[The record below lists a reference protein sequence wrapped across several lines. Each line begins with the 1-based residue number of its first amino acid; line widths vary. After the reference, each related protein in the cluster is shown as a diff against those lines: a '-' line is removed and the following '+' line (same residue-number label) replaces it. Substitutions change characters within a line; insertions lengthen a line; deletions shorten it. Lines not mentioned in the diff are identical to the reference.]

1 LKGKG
6 NTLLGFQG
14 KFNEWK
20 FNVKYIVCVALL
32 FSLATP
38 CFGQAQLYL
47 QHRYKPHRQEN
58 ISLIKE
64 YTFKTAD
71 STFAKYR
78 IATFSEEDLLI
89 HSISRGDTIQLPIE
103 DIERLTRVRKFG
115 LFEAIGTLG
124 LVCLVSAPA
133 LWVTGRGDEASD
145 MMLISGF
152 LFTVSVPIIAVRRI
166 GTKRNTKTKWTI
178 HVNQ

>member
-1 LKGKG
+1 MTYIDYKENSMDGSS
-6 NTLLGFQG
+6 TI
-14 KFNEWK
+14 
-20 FNVKYIVCVALL
+20 KYIACVAVL

-58 ISLIKE
+58 ILLIKE

-71 STFAKYR
+71 STFTKYR
-78 IATFSEEDLLI
+78 IVTFSEEDLLI
-89 HSISRGDTIQLPIE
+89 HSVSRGDTIQLPIE
-103 DIERLTRVRKFG
+103 DIERFARVRKFG

-124 LVCLVSAPA
+124 LVCLVSTPA

-178 HVNQ
+178 RVKR